1 MASVIE
7 QAKQIPASTIAEQQ
21 GVILKRQGGRQWA
34 CCPLHS
40 DQRPSLC
47 FYPDGSWHCFSCG
60 AGGDSVALLAS
71 MQGISQ
77 LEAAR
82 QICDQHHPAA
92 AAPAARNV
100 YSWKNKRVKHLRETI
115 RTADEYTGQYTVET
129 ADDAF
134 DDPIFRAAIMARAQA
149 NCKIDELYAADRQE
163 LEALMARGCSA
174 GG

>member
-1 MASVIE
+1 M
-7 QAKQIPASTIAEQQ
+7 
-21 GVILKRQGGRQWA
+21 
-34 CCPLHS
+34 
-40 DQRPSLC
+40 
-47 FYPDGSWHCFSCG
+47 
-60 AGGDSVALLAS
+60 ALLAS

-100 YSWKNKRVKHLRETI
+100 YSWKNKQVKHLRETI

-129 ADDAF
+129 ADEAF

-149 NCKIDELYAADRQE
+149 NCEIDELYAADKQE
-163 LEALMARGCSA
+163 LEMLMARGCSV